1 MEKEKLHSIS
11 SLRWLFKRQFS
22 KFDCQLSS
30 YAIRLS
36 TSSYNW
42 EKDSLKI
49 VPKLKISYDLNSQK
63 TCLLSY
69 ERAILY
75 CDKDHDVAQYRLRSH
90 IQSTVDLR
98 ALGYGEH
105 HMKFK
110 RTHAISLMVVLS
122 NLFIET
128 YIIYK
133 LIWYTKNDTM
143 CLTMGSENRIVR

>member
-75 CDKDHDVAQYRLRSH
+75 CDKDQNVAQYRFRSH

-110 RTHAISLMVVLS
+110 RTHAISLMVVLP

-133 LIWYTKNDTM
+133 LIWYTKNETM